1 MKECPKC
8 EVVNPDTAERCD
20 CGYDFVS
27 DPMQSGNSETKRAL
41 RRVLRGIAYVTWVV
55 WFLAPVTRSPGT
67 KVFVVSTLVLLACGV
82 GLTLLDHAT
91 DMGWWPRK
99 RNPNT

>member
-8 EVVNPDTAERCD
+8 EVVSADTAERCD

-27 DPMQSGNSETKRAL
+27 DPIWAGDPAAKRATRSAL
-41 RRVLRGIAYVTWVV
+41 KVVAGMAGVV
-55 WFLAPVTRSPGT
+55 WLLAPITRSPGP

-82 GLTLLDHAT
+82 GLVLLDHAG
-91 DMGWWPRK
+91 DMGWWPK
-99 RNPNT
+99 QPE